1 MAETLEQ
8 QDALRRRL
16 TTDIAHELRTPLSS
30 LSAYLEAMEEG
41 VWEATPE
48 RLRSCR
54 EELRRFTD
62 LVGDLQKLS
71 RAESEN
77 LQLHLQQVDLKE
89 LPKQSPETIME

>member
-48 RLRSCR
+48 RL
-54 EELRRFTD
+54 
-62 LVGDLQKLS
+62 
-71 RAESEN
+71 
-77 LQLHLQQVDLKE
+77 QQVLQNLLSNAVKYSE
-89 LPKQSPETIME
+89 SGGEIVIRTGETEDTAFFP